1 MSSKKQ
7 NKNRLNYG
15 LPSAMGIDVMELLS
29 QVKIEKIPN
38 EEINPMINFFQEL
51 KKEQEITNPEQTS
64 QSKKIN
70 MPPPFTLEIGVP
82 ANNIAKQLKKQNI
95 EFDPSVIKTYDKL
108 IKGIV
113 GLRNEKF
120 ISKKKSVK
128 MICAVYEKSVN
139 HVSFIYEMFVK
150 SEND

>member
-7 NKNRLNYG
+7 NKKNYQ
-15 LPSAMGIDVMELLS
+15 LPSVDGIDVMELLS

-82 ANNIAKQLKKQNI
+82 ANNIAKQLKKQKI

>member
-7 NKNRLNYG
+7 KKLNYG
-15 LPSAMGIDVMELLS
+15 LPSVMGIDVMELLS

-70 MPPPFTLEIGVP
+70 TPPPFTLEIGVP
-82 ANNIAKQLKKQNI
+82 ANNIAKQLKKQKV
-95 EFDPSVIKTYDKL
+95 EFDPNVIKAYDKL

-113 GLRNEKF
+113 GLRNENF
-120 ISKKKSVK
+120 ISEKKKVK
-128 MICAVYEKSVN
+128 LICAVYERSIQ
-139 HVSFIYEMFVK
+139 HVYFIYEMFVK
-150 SEND
+150 E

>member
-7 NKNRLNYG
+7 NKKNYQ
-15 LPSAMGIDVMELLS
+15 LPSVDGIDVMGLLS
-29 QVKIEKIPN
+29 QVKVEKIPN
-38 EEINPMINFFQEL
+38 EEINPMINFFQGL

-70 MPPPFTLEIGVP
+70 TPPNFTLEIGVP

-128 MICAVYEKSVN
+128 LICAVYEKSVN

-150 SEND
+150 SEI